1 MVPAVEEQRRVIA
14 RHGPGITLEALNEME
29 VLHRNVQ
36 EAVRLFPPLILLLR
50 QVHKDFTVT
59 TSTGATYLVPK
70 ASPPH
75 LTLSWHTCASVLQHC
90 PDLTLLT
97 SSLLAM
103 RCVCLAVTVHTA
115 LGTVPLA
122 LAGPHR
128 CDLPGLCAPTV
139 VRVCPAG

>member
-50 QVHKDFTVT
+50 QVHKAFTVT

-70 ASPPH
+70 ASPPR
-75 LTLSWHTCASVLQHC
+75 LTLPC
-90 PDLTLLT
+90 PPGQAPC
-97 SSLLAM
+97 S
-103 RCVCLAVTVHTA
+103 TVQS
-115 LGTVPLA
+115 
-122 LAGPHR
+122 
-128 CDLPGLCAPTV
+128 
-139 VRVCPAG
+139 